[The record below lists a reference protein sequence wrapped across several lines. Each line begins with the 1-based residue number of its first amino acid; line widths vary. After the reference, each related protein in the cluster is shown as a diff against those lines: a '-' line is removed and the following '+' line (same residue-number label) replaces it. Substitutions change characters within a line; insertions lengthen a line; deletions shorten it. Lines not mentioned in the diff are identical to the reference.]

1 MICLI
6 TGSTGEI
13 GSRVVQLLLQQ
24 GVRPRILVRDAA
36 KARARYQDRVYIF
49 VGDLGDSRS
58 LQLALEGADALFLVN
73 SGPAIPLRDE
83 AVVQTAKAAGVKRLV
98 KLSSM
103 DAQQNVGTGVWHAR
117 GEAAI
122 RATGIAY
129 TFVQP
134 TGFMSNALHWAAS
147 IKAQGIVRSPTGE
160 GRIPFI
166 HPDDI
171 AAVASKV
178 LRTPEY
184 NGQSLPISGPE
195 ALSYREMTTKIGGA
209 IGRPLEFRSL
219 DEQQESERMLAS
231 GDSEEIV
238 AAHLSIYRAI
248 REGRLA
254 AVNDN
259 VERILGQKPRTF
271 DQWIQENIAAFL

>member
-6 TGSTGEI
+6 TGATGEI
-13 GSRVVQLLLQQ
+13 GSRVVELLLQE
-24 GVRPRILVRDAA
+24 GVRPRIIVRDAA
-36 KARARYQDRVYIF
+36 KARARCQDRVYIF
-49 VGDLGDSRS
+49 VGDLGDSRP

-83 AVVQTAKAAGVKRLV
+83 AVAQTAKAAGVKRLV

-122 RATGIAY
+122 RATGISY

-166 HPDDI
+166 HPDDL

-184 NGQSLPISGPE
+184 NGQSLPITGPE
-195 ALSYREMTTKIGGA
+195 ALSYREMTTKIGSA
-209 IGRPLEFRSL
+209 IGRSLEFRSL

-259 VERILGQKPRTF
+259 MERILGQKPRTF